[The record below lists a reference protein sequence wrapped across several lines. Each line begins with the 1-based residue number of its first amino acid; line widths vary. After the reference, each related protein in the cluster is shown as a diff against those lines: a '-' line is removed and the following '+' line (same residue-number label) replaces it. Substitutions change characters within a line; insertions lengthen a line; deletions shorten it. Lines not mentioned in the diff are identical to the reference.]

1 MVDVRKIIQ
10 DMVRSGMSEE
20 QVIATLKELGVPDA
34 EAVFREATEK
44 LKEMEIAPEGAQG
57 AAEAAEAPAGG
68 EEKAGAEEKLVPD
81 LEKIMKEASASPTPE
96 EAREL
101 REKLDEI
108 TALLKALQDTVK
120 QVLETDRNVLL
131 RLKKE

>member
-57 AAEAAEAPAGG
+57 AEAPAGG

-81 LEKIMKEASASPTPE
+81 LEKIMKEASAPPTPE